1 MSTTQ
6 ATIIVPSNP
15 ADQKTIL
22 DAVKEA
28 DACLVRVA
36 GEKEQIKAIVE
47 DLHTKF
53 PDIGKKHINRMIR
66 TYHKQ
71 NFNVV
76 EAESEDFS
84 ALYTTIV
91 K

>member
-1 MSTTQ
+1 MT

-15 ADQKTIL
+15 SDQDKIL

-28 DACLVRVA
+28 DACLIRIA
-36 GEKEQIKAIVE
+36 AEKDQIKAIVDQLHE
-47 DLHTKF
+47 DF
-53 PDIGKKHINRMIR
+53 PDIGKKHINKVIR

-84 ALYTTIV
+84 TLYTTIV
-91 K
+91 KQ